1 MFFCVYYLIRICNL
15 DLEKFD
21 KIFSVAARV
30 KRLLHS
36 FVGSSNVQQLI
47 SNLQKVPLRKLLFA
61 GKVVCH
67 AAATMMVAQA
77 N

>member
-36 FVGSSNVQQLI
+36 FVGSSDVQQQI
-47 SNLQKVPLRKLLFA
+47 QTFKKLLEQSDFFA
-61 GKVVCH
+61 GNVVCH